1 MMRKLSKKTLWI
13 ILTLAFILAIALVF
27 LCTIAEG
34 AWLYVILVLL
44 AIDFI
49 FLTIGVQAA
58 SFQTFKYNPKK
69 RKFDT
74 LDYNGDYYNLR
85 NLLKQNKYKERK
97 TLYGYSFIKVDKEFA
112 LKCVLVDNFN
122 EYFNQLDEVDENNT
136 SNNDL
141 DKCSKFVGIEIF
153 KEIDEINID
162 KLPDFSLQGKNIYYT
177 ALLNQDNNLLKCLNF
192 IEPNDEFKA
201 GYEKLIDDLKIT
213 VVEDRINE
221 EQYKRKN

>member
-1 MMRKLSKKTLWI
+1 MKKLSKKALWS
-13 ILTLAFILAIALVF
+13 ILGIAFILAILLVY

-69 RKFDT
+69 RKFNT

-85 NLLKQNKYKERK
+85 TLLKKNKYKERRVP
-97 TLYGYSFIKVDKEFA
+97 YGYSYIRVNGEFA
-112 LKCVLVDNFN
+112 LKCVLVDDFN
-122 EYFNQLDEVDENNT
+122 KYFNQVNQEEESN
-136 SNNDL
+136 SNNSEL

-153 KEIDEINID
+153 KEIDEANID
-162 KLPDFSLQGKNIYYT
+162 KLSDFTLQGKNIYYT
-177 ALLNQDNNLLKCLNF
+177 ALLNQDNYLLKCLNYE
-192 IEPNDEFKA
+192 EPNIDFKE
-201 GYEKLIDDLKIT
+201 GYDQIFKDLEIT
-213 VVEDRINE
+213 LLEEVMDVNE
-221 EQYKRKN
+221 